1 LLLTHEEGKNPQVRS
16 GTEPVSKE
24 EGQGFKQ
31 TRGTAAKPCLE
42 EYNIPETGART
53 VLQTGARRSLETG
66 ARTVPEQAQK

>member
-1 LLLTHEEGKNPQVRS
+1 MGL
-16 GTEPVSKE
+16 GTESVSKE

-31 TRGTAAKPCLE
+31 TGVTTAKPCSKQDKD
-42 EYNIPETGART
+42 NIPETGART